1 MSLAIISLLA
11 LLIIIVISCFIPK
24 LNPGL
29 LSLLAA
35 LLIGTYGANL
45 SVNQIVGFFPTNLFI
60 LLLSMTFVFGTAVQN
75 GTLEQLTQ
83 RAIFLIK
90 GQELL
95 LPLLIFIL
103 AFALSALGPGNIAAV
118 AVLAPVAMVLAKQRQ
133 ISPLVVAIMLCT
145 GANAGAFSPFSPT
158 GIVALGLIEKIHVD
172 PQLIWVVFGASAILQ
187 SLSAILAY
195 VIFLIRTQRRSK
207 TIQNVKVESVKLQKT
222 PINTQQKLTMVFI
235 SALLL
240 GVIAFKLPLITI
252 ALITAV
258 LMFTFNLSTE
268 EEVIQTV
275 PWSTILMVT
284 GIAVLI
290 GLMEKTGGLDLA
302 TTTIA
307 TVTSPQL
314 INAAL
319 AFVTGVVSAYSSSS
333 GVVLPAFIPL
343 IPGLAQKMAIDNI
356 IPLIIAVA
364 VGSHMVDVSPLSTL
378 GALSIAAVDKKSTRD
393 RMFKLL
399 LTWGMSMSVVGGAI
413 AYIFLDVAI

>member
-172 PQLIWVVFGASAILQ
+172 PQLIWVVFGASAVLQ

-207 TIQNVKVESVKLQKT
+207 TIQNVKVESVTLQKT

-314 INAAL
+314 NNAAL